1 MSDPTRIQQAGLRT
15 RVLVKIGLAIIACLA
30 AVLGVFLGVIF
41 GQLTNA
47 TTEVGLMRTGLS
59 ALNERLGR
67 IEKTVED
74 ARANLTELIQNERR
88 TVSATPERTVSA
100 TPERTVPITPERTVP
115 VTPER
120 TISVTPER
128 TVSVTPDIAGGFY
141 VTEQEAK
148 LIREF
153 LKVPPKNAN
162 LAAKMALWMR
172 LPAQATKPLPEVLM
186 GKLEKLK
193 GLRYAVDANNA
204 IALIEPSTHIV
215 IAVI

>member
-1 MSDPTRIQQAGLRT
+1 MSDPTHIQQAGLRT
-15 RVLVKIGLAIIACLA
+15 RVLVKIGLAIIACLV
-30 AVLGVFLGVIF
+30 AVMGISLGVIF

-67 IEKTVED
+67 IEKTVEE
-74 ARANLTELIQNERR
+74 ARVNLTELIQNERR
-88 TVSATPERTVSA
+88 TAVTPERTVS
-100 TPERTVPITPERTVP
+100 VTPERTVP

-120 TISVTPER
+120 TVSVAPER
-128 TVSVTPDIAGGFY
+128 TVSVTPDMAAGFY

-162 LAAKMALWMR
+162 QAAKMALWMR
-172 LPAQATKPLPEVLM
+172 LPAQATKPLPEILM

-193 GLRYAVDANNA
+193 GLRYAIDANNA

>member
-1 MSDPTRIQQAGLRT
+1 MSDPTHIQQAGLRT
-15 RVLVKIGLAIIACLA
+15 RVLVKIGLAIIACLV
-30 AVLGVFLGVIF
+30 AVMGISLGVIF

-67 IEKTVED
+67 IEKAVEE
-74 ARANLTELIQNERR
+74 ARVNLTELIQNERR
-88 TVSATPERTVSA
+88 TASVTPERTVSV
-100 TPERTVPITPERTVP
+100 TPERTV
-115 VTPER
+115 
-120 TISVTPER
+120 SVTPER
-128 TVSVTPDIAGGFY
+128 TVSVTPDTAAGFY

-162 LAAKMALWMR
+162 QAAKMALWMR

>member
-1 MSDPTRIQQAGLRT
+1 MSDPTHIQQAGLRT

-30 AVLGVFLGVIF
+30 AVLGVSLGTIF

-67 IEKTVED
+67 IEKTVEE
-74 ARANLTELIQNERR
+74 ARANLTELIRNERR
-88 TVSATPERTVSA
+88 TV
-100 TPERTVPITPERTVP
+100 
-115 VTPER
+115 
-120 TISVTPER
+120 SVTPER
-128 TVSVTPDIAGGFY
+128 TVSVTPERTVSVTPERAVSVTPDMTAGFY

-162 LAAKMALWMR
+162 QAAKMALWMR

>member
-1 MSDPTRIQQAGLRT
+1 MSDPTHIQQAGLRT
-15 RVLVKIGLAIIACLA
+15 RVLVKIGLAIIACLV
-30 AVLGVFLGVIF
+30 AVMGISLGVIF

-67 IEKTVED
+67 IEKAVEE
-74 ARANLTELIQNERR
+74 ARVNLTELIQNERR
-88 TVSATPERTVSA
+88 TASVTPERTVS
-100 TPERTVPITPERTVP
+100 VTPERTVP

-120 TISVTPER
+120 TVSVAPER
-128 TVSVTPDIAGGFY
+128 TVSVTPDMAAGFY

-153 LKVPPKNAN
+153 LKVAPKNAN
-162 LAAKMALWMR
+162 QAAKMALWMR
-172 LPAQATKPLPEVLM
+172 LPAQATKPLPEILM

>member
-1 MSDPTRIQQAGLRT
+1 MSDPTHIQQAGLRT
-15 RVLVKIGLAIIACLA
+15 RVLVKIGLAIIACLV
-30 AVLGVFLGVIF
+30 AVMGISLGVIF

-67 IEKTVED
+67 IEKAVEE
-74 ARANLTELIQNERR
+74 ARVNLTELIQNERR
-88 TVSATPERTVSA
+88 TA
-100 TPERTVPITPERTVP
+100 
-115 VTPER
+115 
-120 TISVTPER
+120 VTPER
-128 TVSVTPDIAGGFY
+128 TVSVTPERTVPVAPERTVSVAPERTVSVTPDMAAGFY

-204 IALIEPSTHIV
+204 IVLIEPSTHIV

>member
-1 MSDPTRIQQAGLRT
+1 MSDPTHIQQAGLRT
-15 RVLVKIGLAIIACLA
+15 RVLVKIGLAIIACLV
-30 AVLGVFLGVIF
+30 AVMGISLGVIF

-67 IEKTVED
+67 IEKTVEE
-74 ARANLTELIQNERR
+74 ARVNLTELIQNERR
-88 TVSATPERTVSA
+88 TVSVTPDRTV
-100 TPERTVPITPERTVP
+100 
-115 VTPER
+115 
-120 TISVTPER
+120 SVTPER
-128 TVSVTPDIAGGFY
+128 TVSVTPERTVSVTPERPVSVTPDMAAGFY

>member
-1 MSDPTRIQQAGLRT
+1 MSDPTHIQQAGLRT
-15 RVLVKIGLAIIACLA
+15 RVLVKIGLAIIACLV
-30 AVLGVFLGVIF
+30 AVMGISLGVIF

-67 IEKTVED
+67 IEKAVEE
-74 ARANLTELIQNERR
+74 ARVNLTELIQNERR
-88 TVSATPERTVSA
+88 TAVTPERTVS
-100 TPERTVPITPERTVP
+100 VTPERTVP

-120 TISVTPER
+120 TVSVAPER
-128 TVSVTPDIAGGFY
+128 TVSVTPDMAAGFY

-162 LAAKMALWMR
+162 QAAKMALWMR
-172 LPAQATKPLPEVLM
+172 LPAQATKPLPEILM